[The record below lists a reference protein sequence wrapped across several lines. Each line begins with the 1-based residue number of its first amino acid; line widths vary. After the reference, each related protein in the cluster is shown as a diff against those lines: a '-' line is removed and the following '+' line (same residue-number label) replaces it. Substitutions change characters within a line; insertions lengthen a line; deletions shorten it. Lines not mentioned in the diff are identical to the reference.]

1 MVIVMT
7 FLSAAIGIQVW
18 IPPINVGTKVIQ
30 LDLINI
36 GFYVAGLY
44 VLSQTVQALTPP
56 ARQGFETLAYVGSW
70 AALIGFTITL
80 IVMSAQVGMNV
91 GNIAELM
98 RTSDPFKLVIALLVV
113 AIIDL
118 TLLQWLKNRGIARE
132 SFVGRDLV
140 HGEPLHHAE
149 VVRDG
154 PVAVRGVP
162 LIAHAN
168 NAIVIDARGQILDLD
183 FTADGMP
190 THLRLEPV
198 TPHAAGAA

>member
-1 MVIVMT
+1 MNKGLWNFIALASFTITITCVVMT

-56 ARQGFETLAYVGSW
+56 ARPGFETLAYVGSW

-132 SFVGRDLV
+132 SFVGLESAFSRTVMHPFSDMFV
-140 HGEPLHHAE
+140 
-149 VVRDG
+149 
-154 PVAVRGVP
+154 
-162 LIAHAN
+162 
-168 NAIVIDARGQILDLD
+168 GQR
-183 FTADGMP
+183 FSG
-190 THLRLEPV
+190 
-198 TPHAAGAA
+198 